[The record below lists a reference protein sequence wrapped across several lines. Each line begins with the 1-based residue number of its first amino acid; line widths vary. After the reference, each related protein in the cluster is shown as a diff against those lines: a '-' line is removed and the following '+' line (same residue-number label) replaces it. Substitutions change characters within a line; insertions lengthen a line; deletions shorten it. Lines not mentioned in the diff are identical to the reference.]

1 MKKKICVVT
10 CSFPHFEGD
19 NRAFYMNRYVTML
32 EDRYEV
38 AVVAPR
44 VFRKSL
50 RYEETAGCKVYRF
63 PSFLSDKLLVEYKRL
78 PVFRLALYMVSGLL
92 KTISVVRKEK
102 CDLVNAHFVLPTGL
116 MGLLAG
122 RLTRRPV
129 LMTIYGTDL
138 TLYRI
143 PVFNSLVRMILNGA
157 DAGFAISDYARDVA
171 SRFRPREETEV
182 IFLCGVETDRFRPG
196 LDGDEIRKQAGVSRD
211 DCLILTVANL
221 TQRRK
226 RIDILLRAL
235 ADLEDQDTKLLVVG
249 KGPLRSE
256 LDALA
261 RELGIFDRVKYIDFI
276 DDARLPEVYAAADL
290 FVLPSEE
297 EGLGIPVMEAMAC
310 GLPVI
315 ASRATGLLSLVR
327 DGEDGLFFEMNNNRD
342 LAGKIERLYGDAG
355 LRNSLARNAR
365 RSAEKYFSRDV
376 QKNRIAALIDA
387 LLSGKRHI

>member
-1 MKKKICVVT
+1 MKKKICIVT

-19 NRAFYMNRYVTML
+19 NRAFYMNRYVEML
-32 EDRYEV
+32 SDRYEV

-78 PVFRLALYMVSGLL
+78 PVFRLALYMISGLL
-92 KTISVVRKEK
+92 KTIAVVRKEK

-122 RLTRRPV
+122 RLLRKPV

-143 PVFNSLVRMILNGA
+143 PVLNSLIRMILNGA
-157 DAGFAISDYARDVA
+157 DAGFAISNYARDVA
-171 SRFRPREETEV
+171 SRFNPKKEAEV
-182 IFLCGVETDRFRPG
+182 IFLCGVDTDKFRPD
-196 LDGDEIRKQAGVSRD
+196 LDGGKIREEIGIDRD
-211 DCLILTVANL
+211 DFLILTVANL

-235 ADLEDQDTKLLVVG
+235 AGTREKVIKLLVVG
-249 KGPLRSE
+249 QGPLKPGLE
-256 LDALA
+256 ALA
-261 RELGIFDRVKYIDFI
+261 LELKISERVRYIDFVA
-276 DDARLPEVYAAADL
+276 DEKLPNVYATADL

-327 DGEDGLFFEMNNNRD
+327 DGEDGVFFEMNNDQD

-355 LRNSLARNAR
+355 LRNSLGHNAR
-365 RSAEKYFSRDV
+365 LSAEKYFSRDV
-376 QKNRIAALIDA
+376 QKQKITGQIDA
-387 LLSGKRHI
+387 LFSGE